1 MNASRALLVSFLA
14 GMCSLAGADAGL
26 TLAKRGQE
34 ASYVIMHAEDAAPS
48 VILACQEFQQF
59 LCQQTGVTLPVVTDA
74 EALPAKAVLV
84 GDTRHTRGLL
94 GPAYDLPALK
104 DDGFRLQTVGERLV
118 VLGGKRGA
126 MYGLFELLERF
137 GGCRWYASWCSVIP
151 PRDDFTVPALA
162 EAQKPAFLMREP
174 FWYDMFNTQM
184 AYRNKCN
191 GNRMNLTEEQG
202 GKIRFGA
209 GLFVH
214 TFDRLVPPKEFFDTH
229 PEYFSEIKG
238 QRYAGY
244 AQLCLTNADVLRILT
259 ERLLA
264 AIRKDPTAM
273 MYSVSQNDVHN
284 YCECAAC
291 TARAEEFG
299 GQAGLMIWFVN
310 QVAAEVE
317 KEFPEALIET
327 LAYQYTRQAPKN
339 ITPRA
344 NVVPRLCTIECDFSK
359 PLDVST
365 QPQNQKFVEDIRG
378 WSAMTDKLFIW
389 DYTTNFG
396 HYIGPFPNFA
406 CLQGNVQFFRDNHV
420 VGVMEQGAYQGYHGE
435 FAELR
440 GWLLARLLWDPD
452 QDVKALYDDF
462 FAGYYG
468 AAAPLVREY
477 FDGLQELVLSPEV
490 NLRIWA
496 PMTSE
501 WLTDEFLQRGLQLWQ
516 QAEAVVQNDPVR
528 LYNVRKGAIPV
539 YYALIS
545 RRPGASPAMVWTME
559 AVTPTD
565 VPADLAALS
574 QALLERFVEK
584 APGEEE
590 VRAIRIAESQD
601 RHDTAMATWQTYS
614 GGYPIRWLSPA
625 DATVKCGVS
634 PAYGGRSGLLL
645 GADGFNYLA
654 TRSGGIDFL
663 NSTGSLFAERTHVYQ
678 VVADSKARHTSG
690 QWLFLRYGHWRHE
703 FRLEKEYWVAGDA
716 LTVSHRVVRQQ
727 GGQQKMRA
735 VSTFPLHLGRCRAV
749 CVRLDDGPWQ
759 SHVMP
764 GNLVSE
770 MYSLPVATLAGR
782 RTMTVASPETGRAV
796 QFTLPESAWERVV
809 VSVEPEAECV
819 RVVFA
824 ELAGDVEKGATSER
838 QFALRPIAAV
848 AGLPAVAVEPESA
861 RKKLVYEDCFLSI
874 GKPGVWGEHVLDQEA
889 GDGAALKLFNTHY
902 EWCTQ
907 MRPDLTQFNPDKK
920 YQIRWRVKVIPRSAD
935 GEAFWTGVYDRVK
948 KLHRGQVQP
957 KIAETKPVYVWY
969 DAIVWTPN
977 ADDYIWFGPG
987 RFDKEKGQSAIE
999 AVFID
1004 KVEFEEVAEPG
1015 AK

>member
-1 MNASRALLVSFLA
+1 MNTSRVLLTSLLA
-14 GMCSLAGADAGL
+14 GMCGLASAQAAL
-26 TLAKRGQE
+26 TLAKRGQQPE
-34 ASYVIMHAEDAAPS
+34 YVIMRAEGAAPS
-48 VILACQEFQQF
+48 IILGCQEFQQF
-59 LCQQTGVTLPVVTDA
+59 VCEQTGVTLPLVTDA
-74 EALPAKAVLV
+74 EVLPAKVVLV
-84 GDTRHTRGLL
+84 GDTRYTRELL
-94 GPAYDLPALK
+94 GTNYNLKDLR
-104 DDGFRLQTVGERLV
+104 DDGFQLRTVGERLV

-151 PRDDFTVPALA
+151 TRDDFVVPSLA
-162 EAQKPAFLMREP
+162 ETQQPAFLMREP
-174 FWYDMFNTQM
+174 FWYDMFNTTM

-202 GKIRFGA
+202 GKIRFGG

-214 TFDRLVPPKEFFDTH
+214 TFDRLVPPSEFFATH

-238 QRYAGY
+238 KRYNGY

-273 MYSVSQNDVHN
+273 MYSVSQNDVYN

-291 TARAEEFG
+291 TAKAEEYG

-310 QVAAEVE
+310 QVAEQVE
-317 KEFPEALIET
+317 KEFPNALIET
-327 LAYQYTRQAPKN
+327 LAYQYTRQPPKN

-365 QPQNQKFVEDIRG
+365 QSQNQKFVEDIRG

-406 CLQGNVQFFRDNHV
+406 CLQGNVKFFRDNHV
-420 VGVMEQGAYQGYHGE
+420 IGLMEQGAYQGYHGE

-440 GWLLARLLWDPD
+440 GWLLGRLLWNPD

-468 AAAPLVREY
+468 AAAPMVREY
-477 FDGLQELVLSPEV
+477 FDGLQDLVVSPEV
-490 NLRIWA
+490 NLRIWV

-501 WLTDEFLQRGLQLWQ
+501 WLTDEFLQRGLELWQ
-516 QAEAVVQNDPVR
+516 QAEEAVKNDPVR

-545 RRPGASPAMVWTME
+545 RRPSVQPTMIWTAD
-559 AVTPTD
+559 AVTSTE
-565 VPADLAALS
+565 VPADLVKLC
-574 QALLERFVEK
+574 QALMERFNEK
-584 APGEEE
+584 VPGESGA
-590 VRAIRIAESQD
+590 RHIRIAESQD
-601 RHDTAMATWQTYS
+601 RHDTCLATWQNYS
-614 GGYPIRWLSPA
+614 GGYPIHWLAPA

-645 GADGFNYLA
+645 GTDGFNYLA
-654 TRSGGIDFL
+654 AKSAGIEFL
-663 NSTGSLFAERTHVYQ
+663 NSTGNLFAEKNNVFQ
-678 VVADSKARHTSG
+678 VVSSGKKGDPNGERIVLRH
-690 QWLFLRYGHWRHE
+690 GHWRSQ
-703 FRLEKEYWVAGDA
+703 FRLEKEFWVAGDG
-716 LTVSHRVVRQQ
+716 LTVSHRFVRQQ
-727 GGQQKMRA
+727 DGQEKMRG

-749 CVRLDDGPWQ
+749 CVKLDDGPWQ
-759 SHVMP
+759 SYAVP

-770 MYSLPVATLAGR
+770 MHRLPVETLAGR
-782 RTMTVASPETGRAV
+782 QSMTVAAPETGRAV
-796 QFTLPESAWERVV
+796 QIALPAVAWERVV
-809 VSVEPEAECV
+809 VSIEPEMECV
-819 RVVFA
+819 RLVFA
-824 ELAGDVEKGATSER
+824 EPAGDVEKGKASER
-838 QFALRPIAAV
+838 QFRLRPLAAV
-848 AGLPAVAVEPESA
+848 TGLPTVKIEPEAA
-861 RKKLVYEDCFLSI
+861 RKKLVYEDCFLPIS
-874 GKPGVWGEHVLDQEA
+874 KPGVWGEHTLDADA
-889 GDGAALKLFNTHY
+889 GDGSALMLFNTHY
-902 EWCTQ
+902 EWCVQ
-907 MRPDLTQFNPDKK
+907 FRPDMAPFNKDKK
-920 YQIRWRVKVIPRSAD
+920 YQIRWRVKVIPRAAE

-948 KLHRGQVQP
+948 RLHRGQVQP
-957 KIAETKPVYVWY
+957 KVAETKPAYTWY
-969 DAIVWTPN
+969 DSIVWTPN
-977 ADDYIWFGPG
+977 PDDYIWFGPG

-999 AVFID
+999 AVYID
-1004 KVEFEEVAEPG
+1004 KIEFEEVAVP
-1015 AK
+1015 